1 MTATNTKLAM
11 VTETQHHH
19 VKSAYKNLAFSV
31 FQFYKIF
38 FFFSLK
44 FQEAVTKILNN
55 WLRTGTK

>member
-1 MTATNTKLAM
+1 MTATNTKLAL

-19 VKSAYKNLAFSV
+19 VKSAYKNLALSV
-31 FQFYKIF
+31 FQ
-38 FFFSLK
+38 FSLK

>member
-1 MTATNTKLAM
+1 MTATNTKLAL

-19 VKSAYKNLAFSV
+19 VKSAYKNLALSV

-38 FFFSLK
+38 FFSLN